1 MFVVCQKETANF
13 VVGAA
18 AAAAAV
24 EVVVCPE
31 QRPGGRARDSG

>member
-13 VVGAA
+13 VVGA